1 MKNKE
6 IHELIKR
13 LEHLKLGQIKID
25 EPLKNHTTWKIGG
38 PARLFFEP
46 DSVENLQK
54 GLKEIRELSLP
65 WFALGRGSNI
75 LISDKG
81 IDAVVIKIGDNLAQL
96 NQEGSFVTV
105 EAGYSLIK
113 LATIMSKKGYSGLE
127 FAGGIPGSV
136 GGAVFMNAG
145 AHQTEISD
153 IITKALILMPNG
165 EFKWMH
171 RDELGF
177 DYRTSI
183 LQQSGGICITAQF
196 HLNKGD
202 LSEIRERLQENKAYR
217 KNTQPWNDP
226 CCGSVFRNP
235 LPMYA
240 GQMIEDLGLKGYS
253 VGGAKVSEMH
263 GNFIVNTGDATATDV
278 LTLIGK
284 IQDLA
289 LKHYGVQLET
299 EVEQVI

>member
-1 MKNKE
+1 MNDRE
-6 IHELIKR
+6 VHELLMKF
-13 LEHLKLGQIKID
+13 EHLKVGQIKRD

-38 PARLFFEP
+38 PAKLFFEP
-46 DSVENLQK
+46 DSLENLQK
-54 GLKEIRELSLP
+54 GLKEITERSLP

-81 IDAVVIKIGDNLAQL
+81 INGVVIKLGDNLAKL
-96 NQEGSFVTV
+96 NHEGSFVTV

-145 AHQTEISD
+145 AHKTEISD
-153 IITKALILMPNG
+153 IITKALILMPSG
-165 EFKWMH
+165 EFKWMD

-183 LQQSGGICITAQF
+183 LQQNGGVCIAAQF
-196 HLNKGD
+196 RLNKGD

-217 KNTQPWNDP
+217 KNTQPWKDP

-240 GQMIEDLGLKGYS
+240 GKIIEDLGLKGYT

-263 GNFIVNTGDATATDV
+263 GNFIVNTGEATAEDV
-278 LTLIGK
+278 LALIGE
-284 IQDLA
+284 IQDQA
-289 LKHYGVQLET
+289 LKHYGIQMET
-299 EVEQVI
+299 EVEQVM